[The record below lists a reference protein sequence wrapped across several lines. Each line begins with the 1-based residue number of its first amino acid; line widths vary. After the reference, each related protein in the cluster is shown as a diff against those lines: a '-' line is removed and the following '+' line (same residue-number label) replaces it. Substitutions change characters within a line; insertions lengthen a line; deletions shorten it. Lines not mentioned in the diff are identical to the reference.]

1 MFRLMHQEGILPIL
15 AKYILRLWKLLRKTP
30 NSARSQQVVAIGYEC
45 APHVDKS
52 AGPPFLL
59 AIHHLF
65 AYIHLERCLPIK
77 DRGLRRPAE
86 KMLSPSKI
94 YRRIK
99 FSEKL
104 SIATGAK
111 THHFL
116 RRLRFKRQPSGR
128 RRKHEP
134 PVKPMCRRRLVS
146 ECQPLL

>member
-1 MFRLMHQEGILPIL
+1 MFRLLSVL
-15 AKYILRLWKLLRKTP
+15 AKYILRLWKLLRKTS
-30 NSARSQQVVAIGYEC
+30 NSARSQQVVAISYEG
-45 APHVDKS
+45 APHVEKS
-52 AGPPFLL
+52 AGTPVLL

-65 AYIHLERCLPIK
+65 AYIHLKRCIPIE
-77 DRGLRRPAE
+77 DGRLRRPAE

-94 YRRIK
+94 NRRIK

-104 SIATGAK
+104 SVATGAK
-111 THHFL
+111 SHHFL

-146 ECQPLL
+146 ECKPLL